1 MRALV
6 QPGPVSAERIEALRG
21 RCTRFDFRI
30 ESGMSLADAI
40 GRPLIEAGVRAATL
54 RFAGAELEPFRYVMP
69 GPPDGA
75 AHVAYFSAV
84 QAPAGPVR
92 VEIANVTFGYADGR
106 TLLHCHAAWQERE
119 AGRRGGHILLDESI
133 VVAPAAVAAWTFVD
147 IGYRTALDP
156 ETNFSL
162 LRPKR
167 IDGGDQGQAVVA
179 RIRPNEDVCTAVE
192 TIARRHGMRDA
203 VVHGSLA
210 ASLVRGLPM
219 GAPWRVPRRKCWFAA
234 ARCATGWRRSTWW
247 WWTCVVRSTKAV
259 WSVGRILCA
268 SRSIWCWKRL
278 RQGNAP
284 AAGTEYPSLAQRG
297 REVRPVR
304 RFGTR

>member
-30 ESGMSLADAI
+30 EPGMSLADAI

-133 VVAPAAVAAWTFVD
+133 VVAPAAIAAWTFVD

-162 LRPKR
+162 LRPER
-167 IDGGDQGQAVVA
+167 IDGGDQGHAVVA

-203 VVHGSLA
+203 VVHGSLGSLVGA
-210 ASLVRGLPM
+210 RFADGRSVAGPATEVLVRG
-219 GAPWRVPRRKCWFAA
+219 G
-234 ARCATGWRRSTWW
+234 
-247 WWTCVVRSTKAV
+247 
-259 WSVGRILCA
+259 
-268 SRSIWCWKRL
+268 
-278 RQGNAP
+278 
-284 AAGTEYPSLAQRG
+284 
-297 REVRPVR
+297 EVRDGVAAIDMVVVDMRGQVHEGRLERGENPVCITFDLVLEEVAPR
-304 RFGTR
+304 